1 MRVDPVTRRY
11 ADALYELA
19 VEKDQLAAVRADV
32 EALTLELDVP
42 GVTAWLLD
50 ARVEPSE
57 RRSKFGLV
65 TGSLSTLTQNFVQL
79 LFDKHREAVL
89 ADFGAAFQARIR
101 QEQGIAEG
109 VVESPRP
116 LGAGELA
123 ELEVALGARL
133 EKRVVLDNRMTADLV
148 AGVRV
153 TVDNRMID
161 YSVQGRL
168 DELRRKLL
176 EAPLPTRDA

>member
-19 VEKDQLAAVRADV
+19 AEKGQLDAVRSDV
-32 EALTLELDVP
+32 EALAVELDVP
-42 GVTAWLLD
+42 GVADWLFD
-50 ARVEPSE
+50 ARVEQTE
-57 RRSKFGLV
+57 RRSKFALV
-65 TGSLSTLTQNFVQL
+65 TQSFSPLTQNLVQL
-79 LFDKHREAVL
+79 LFDKNREGVL
-89 ADFGAAFQARIR
+89 AHLESAFQARIR
-101 QEQGIAEG
+101 LEEGVAEG

-123 ELEVALGARL
+123 ELEVSLGARL
-133 EKRVVLDNRMTADLV
+133 GKRVTLDNRMTSDLV

-153 TVDNRMID
+153 VVDNRMID

-168 DELRRKLL
+168 EELRRRLL
-176 EAPLPTRDA
+176 EAPLPSSQA